1 MKIWMCSSGEYS
13 DYGVTAL
20 YSDEATAVMVS
31 KAYGW
36 NDPVEMDLDP
46 PVNQEVKAGRSHFGV
61 LMWVDD
67 GRVYTTYLAG
77 EQQSFHKD
85 KVEDYRDYGLSGRKG
100 KLMTVHCWATDKDH
114 AIKIANERRIAW
126 KLNQDLQAPPPA

>member
-1 MKIWMCSSGEYS
+1 MCSSGEYS
-13 DYGVTAL
+13 DYGVEAI
-20 YSDEATAVMVS
+20 YSDEATALQCS

-46 PVNQEVKAGRSHFGV
+46 PVRPEVKAGRINYRV

-67 GRVYTTYLAG
+67 GKVYYTSHAG
-77 EQQSFHKD
+77 EPHEWHKD
-85 KVEDYRDYGLSGRKG
+85 WVEDYRSYCFARRKG
-100 KLMTVHCWATDKDH
+100 LLMTVYCWANDKDH